1 MLLLNSVL
9 SDAFKYKPKKHWQRL
24 QKNHE
29 ILTDPV
35 KSNQRTGNGAASI
48 FWGRAMMYFEAIF
61 QPSSL
66 TNYDS
71 DSVQKIVGK
80 KIALQD
86 GWVLEEGPHKGQQGY
101 YLPNSTVGLI
111 PASDLKEIRVIP
123 YSQWKDIFDSTKQEV
138 L

>member
-1 MLLLNSVL
+1 
-9 SDAFKYKPKKHWQRL
+9 
-24 QKNHE
+24 
-29 ILTDPV
+29 
-35 KSNQRTGNGAASI
+35 
-48 FWGRAMMYFEAIF
+48 MMYFEAIF

-66 TNYDS
+66 TNYNT

-80 KIALQD
+80 KVALQD

-111 PASDLKEIRVIP
+111 PASDLKEIKVIP